1 MAVYLP
7 VMDTISIIA
16 VNMLKPLLTT
26 LIFTVLF
33 SCNSFAQDTLPYISV
48 KNFSGKIIISWKNTY
63 GANITTINIQRSYD
77 SLRNF
82 TTVGSVL
89 EPMNRENGFVDS
101 RPNGDKAF
109 YRVFVSF
116 EGGRYIFTKSYRPVK
131 DSINRMPVKVD
142 IYTNVE
148 TPKGFIPSK
157 FIYTGKDDN
166 VVINLPDAG
175 TKKYS
180 IKFFDENANPVFE
193 LKQITEPYLTI
204 EKVNF
209 LRSGWYFFQLYNN
222 GLLEEKHKFFIPKEE
237 RKIH

>member
-1 MAVYLP
+1 
-7 VMDTISIIA
+7 
-16 VNMLKPLLTT
+16 MLKTLLTT
-26 LIFTVLF
+26 IFFVMLF
-33 SCNSFAQDTLPYISV
+33 ACKSFAQDTLPYISV
-48 KNFSGKIIISWKNTY
+48 KNFSGKIIVSWKNTY
-63 GANITTINIQRSYD
+63 GANITNINIQRSYD

-131 DSINRMPVKVD
+131 DTISGLPVKID
-142 IYTNVE
+142 LYTKPEV
-148 TPKGFIPSK
+148 PKGFVPSR

-166 VVINLPDAG
+166 VIINLPDVTSG
-175 TKKYS
+175 KYS
-180 IKFFDENANPVFE
+180 VKFFDEKGTPVFE
-193 LKQITEPYLTI
+193 LKQITEPYLII

-209 LRSGWYFFQLYNN
+209 MRSGWYFFQLYNN
-222 GLLEEKHKFFIPKEE
+222 AVLEEKHKFFIPKEE
-237 RKIH
+237 RKQH